1 MNSFL
6 SKPIFPSFEATF
18 PHYAMVKPNKDDN
31 VVRVLA
37 GTLSLSGR
45 TVSSK
50 LIDLFELI

>member
-1 MNSFL
+1 
-6 SKPIFPSFEATF
+6 
-18 PHYAMVKPNKDDN
+18 MVKPNKDDN
-31 VVRVLA
+31 VVRALA